1 LLRSLEAVTLQAG
14 TVLYRPDEEIRYVYF
29 LNGALVSIVSPSVEG
44 STIEI
49 GLIGY
54 EGMVGVPA
62 ILGGVSPYGAI
73 VHMTGA
79 ALRATRR
86 EIISEFRKN
95 RALQDLLLKYTNKFL
110 IQVAQSSLC
119 NCYHALQERFS
130 RWLLVARDGA
140 RSDRLQLTHE
150 MISRLLGT
158 RRASVTVAAGL
169 LQRAGLIRTGRGEIT
184 IVDRKGLE
192 SMSCECYRIVRDGV
206 RHVQTA

>member
-1 LLRSLEAVTLQAG
+1 
-14 TVLYRPDEEIRYVYF
+14 
-29 LNGALVSIVSPSVEG
+29 
-44 STIEI
+44 
-49 GLIGY
+49 
-54 EGMVGVPA
+54 
-62 ILGGVSPYGAI
+62 
-73 VHMTGA
+73 MTGA

-95 RALQDLLLKYTNKFL
+95 PALQDLLLKYTNKFL

-130 RWLLVARDGA
+130 RWLLIARDGA
-140 RSDRLQLTHE
+140 RTDRLQLTHE

-184 IVDRKGLE
+184 ILDRKGLE